1 MGFFDRLRDAA
12 ARAASQAA
20 EGAEKLAKQVA
31 ASNTGFLAES
41 AAEMLAEREYRRA
54 RALCDEGV
62 TVTNAPLIIE
72 ILTPYA
78 GTDCGHNVLISYL
91 LAQAH
96 DVLDQDEQAW
106 TQYQR
111 AVDLMHDV
119 LQRRDAEPLIL
130 EDQGILGDEFE
141 AKLLVALA
149 SLALAAEDWN
159 GCIRRCREAIGV
171 DRHAHTAFY
180 LQAVAMLRRG
190 QPAEEVAEL
199 FAKALNEVDGATI
212 MAWVEELLPE
222 QREWFARLTG

>member
-1 MGFFDRLRDAA
+1 MGFFDRLRVAA
-12 ARAASQAA
+12 SRAASQAA

-31 ASNTGFLAES
+31 ASKSGFLAES

-54 RALCDEGV
+54 RALADDGV
-62 TVTNAPLIIE
+62 TPGNAPQIIE

-78 GTDCGHNVLISYL
+78 TTDCGHNVLIAYL

-96 DVLDQDEQAW
+96 DALDQDGEAW
-106 TQYQR
+106 DCYQR

-141 AKLLVALA
+141 ARLLVSLA
-149 SLALAAEDWN
+149 ALALAAEDWN
-159 GCIRRCREAIGV
+159 GCIRRCREAITI
-171 DRHAHTAFY
+171 DSHAHTAIY
-180 LQAVAMLRRG
+180 LQGTAMLRRG
-190 QPAEEVAEL
+190 QSPDDVAEL
-199 FAKALNEVDGATI
+199 FAKALTEVEGPTI

-222 QREWFARLTG
+222 QRDWFARLTG

>member
-12 ARAASQAA
+12 ARAANQAA

-31 ASNTGFLAES
+31 ASKSGFLAES

-54 RALCDEGV
+54 RALADDGV
-62 TVTNAPLIIE
+62 TAENAPQIIE

-78 GTDCGHNVLISYL
+78 ATDCGHNVLIAYL
-91 LAQAH
+91 LAQSH

-141 AKLLVALA
+141 ARLLVALA
-149 SLALAAEDWN
+149 GLALAAEDWN
-159 GCIRRCREAIGV
+159 GCIRRCREAISI

-180 LQAVAMLRRG
+180 LQGAAMLRRG
-190 QPAEEVAEL
+190 QPADEVAEL

-212 MAWVEELLPE
+212 LAWVTELMPDH
-222 QREWFARLTG
+222 REWFERLTG